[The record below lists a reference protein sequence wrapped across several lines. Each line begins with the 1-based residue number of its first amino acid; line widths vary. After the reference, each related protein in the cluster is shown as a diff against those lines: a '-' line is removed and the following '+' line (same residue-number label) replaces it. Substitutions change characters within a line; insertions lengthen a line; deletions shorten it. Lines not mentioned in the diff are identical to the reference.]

1 MGDLDPSV
9 LKQFHNSFG
18 DDDITSRESRERS
31 ARLTETSG
39 IAGLIPG
46 SSLDSFLFSPCG
58 YSMNGLKGDK
68 YWTIHV
74 TPQPSCNFA
83 SFETGRFIFRHHQYG
98 KAEGKQCPRKGK
110 IDSERQSIC
119 SQNFIDASLFA
130 FFECTFPLFLILTR
144 MKINLF

>member
-18 DDDITSRESRERS
+18 GDDITSRESKKHS

-83 SFETGRFIFRHHQYG
+83 SFETGRYIFHHHQYR
-98 KAEGKQCPRKGK
+98 KEQNKQCPKVAK
-110 IDSERQSIC
+110 MFFIID
-119 SQNFIDASLFA
+119 DASVTIHSCFTLLLYKG
-130 FFECTFPLFLILTR
+130 TSPLLST
-144 MKINLF
+144 